1 MIICQNSMLN
11 PSLNDVWKLPRV
23 NYSITKSIASNSFK
37 RKPFIFIR
45 RRLLEELYCKEL
57 QTQKTY
63 VEGAQDRKIS
73 QFILPVDRVIVIVYT
88 WTKISTIDFVD

>member
-1 MIICQNSMLN
+1 MFESYHESITKV
-11 PSLNDVWKLPRV
+11 DY
-23 NYSITKSIASNSFK
+23 NYESITKSIASNSFK

-45 RRLLEELYCKEL
+45 RRLLEELYCKEQ

>member
-1 MIICQNSMLN
+1 M
-11 PSLNDVWKLPRV
+11 
-23 NYSITKSIASNSFK
+23 
-37 RKPFIFIR
+37 
-45 RRLLEELYCKEL
+45 LEELYCKEQ